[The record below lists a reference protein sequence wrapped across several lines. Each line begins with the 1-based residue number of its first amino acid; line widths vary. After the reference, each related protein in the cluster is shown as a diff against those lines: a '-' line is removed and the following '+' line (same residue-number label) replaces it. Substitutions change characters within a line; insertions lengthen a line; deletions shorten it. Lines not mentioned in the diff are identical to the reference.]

1 MAKATGETIWWS
13 LFAAGGV
20 VAALL
25 MPALILTTGILLP
38 FADAQAFG
46 GIEFLKNVTS
56 PGYPAL
62 YAVTFNLVG
71 RLVLF
76 VAISMTFIH
85 CAHRI
90 VHTSKDL
97 GLHAAHGLVALLF
110 YGGAIAGAGFAVWVI
125 WL

>member
-25 MPALILTTGILLP
+25 VPALIFITGIALP
-38 FADAQAFG
+38 FLSAGAF
-46 GIEFLKNVTS
+46 ENVAPPSYGTLNS
-56 PGYPAL
+56 LAFSLLGK
-62 YAVTFNLVG
+62 
-71 RLVLF
+71 LVLC
-76 VAISMTFIH
+76 VTISLSLIH
-85 CAHRI
+85 CAHRL

-97 GLHAAHGLVALLF
+97 GLHAAHALIAFLF
-110 YGGAIAGAGFAVWVI
+110 YGGAIVGTVFTVWVL